1 MYTGKKYSG
10 MKSSVCFALKFA
22 ISPFSPH
29 LPFGVQ
35 ISKQNRHRTF
45 HTRIF
50 FTGVVFLT
58 THLNSMSSTMC
69 YYTCTLNQ
77 LCLIPDISLFTKC
90 PQLLLQW
97 IFTDQIYHP
106 LTLTGT
112 IAGKKYSVK
121 SPNPKLKLD
130 RIFEL
135 HNLYH
140 SSSVAS

>member
-50 FTGVVFLT
+50 FTGVHMGGQFIFGKYQGGASGLQKVKPEATWAEIVT
-58 THLNSMSSTMC
+58 T
-69 YYTCTLNQ
+69 
-77 LCLIPDISLFTKC
+77 
-90 PQLLLQW
+90 
-97 IFTDQIYHP
+97 
-106 LTLTGT
+106 
-112 IAGKKYSVK
+112 
-121 SPNPKLKLD
+121 
-130 RIFEL
+130 RL
-135 HNLYH
+135 HH
-140 SSSVAS
+140 